1 MHGIFDWG
9 GDAFG
14 NIMPH
19 LSLPHVKMQSLYL
32 GPIPSISSCC
42 LHLFSSCVASRLR
55 LSPYILST
63 FARESGRDRRQV
75 AEQV

>member
-1 MHGIFDWG
+1 MHGVCDWG

-19 LSLPHVKMQSLYL
+19 LSLPRVKMQSLYL

-42 LHLFSSCVASRLR
+42 LHLFSRCAVSRLR
-55 LSPYILST
+55 LSPYVCVN
-63 FARESGRDRRQV
+63 FCEGVWARQTTGC
-75 AEQV
+75 